1 MISVGLGIS
10 VVLGSLLIS
19 AAAYIYLGKR
29 EGTYLNVLTPSFFN
43 AVAAYYLLQLVYISA
58 LGTGYSTFAYVY
70 VYSSLAVESWAF
82 VLAYT
87 YRPRKVAPR
96 AGRAGTYTGRN
107 FTVLSLACL
116 VLACVIYAP
125 VLVQFRDYLL
135 NPREIYK
142 LTRTG
147 FGHETFVSS
156 TLGYLAVIFIL
167 FAKRSWLTKS
177 FVIVAA
183 SGLILLHG
191 SKGQVLNLVFLI
203 LLFQVYVRQRRIA
216 LLPALVRSLAI
227 AGVVIALFAV
237 TISLGDGPVEAV
249 QAISQYSD
257 YTRNAMLTIDS
268 HFPPQYGRFTMEA
281 NFYGRVP
288 RVLMPNKPKNFG
300 SFHLAEEFYPEWFDS
315 DTGSPDFGI
324 GVQYADFGALAIVY
338 LALFAILKG
347 CLARVFVNR
356 LRLTQHPADFFVV
369 AFLAEISVIPLGGGG
384 WLFPEALVA
393 AMLMR
398 FFSRIGPG
406 EAYRERIRSRRVVT
420 DPSSTSD
427 SGAPGFSSI
436 A

>member
-1 MISVGLGIS
+1 MISAGLGIS
-10 VVLGSLLIS
+10 VVIGSLIIS
-19 AAAYIYLGKR
+19 AAAYIYLGRR
-29 EGTYLNVLTPSFFN
+29 EGTYLNVLTPSFIN
-43 AVAAYYLLQLVYISA
+43 AVAAYYLLQLVYISTV
-58 LGTGYSTFAYVY
+58 GTGHSTFAYVY
-70 VYSSLAVESWAF
+70 VYATLAVESWAF
-82 VLAYT
+82 VLGYT
-87 YRPRKVAPR
+87 YRPKKIARQ
-96 AGRAGTYTGRN
+96 AGRAAAYAGRN
-107 FTVLSLACL
+107 FTILSLTCL
-116 VLACVIYAP
+116 ALACVIYAP
-125 VLVQFRDYLL
+125 VLVQFRAYLL
-135 NPREIYK
+135 DPREIYR

-167 FAKRSWLTKS
+167 FAKRSWLTKA
-177 FVIVAA
+177 FVLVVA
-183 SGLILLHG
+183 SGLLLLHG
-191 SKGQVLNLVFLI
+191 SKGQVLNLVFLMV
-203 LLFQVYVRQRRIA
+203 LFQVYVRGRQTP

-227 AGVVIALFAV
+227 VGVVLALFAV
-237 TISLGDGPVEAV
+237 TMSLGDGPVEAV

-268 HFPPQYGRFTMEA
+268 HLAPQYGRLTMEA
-281 NFYGRVP
+281 NIYGRVP

-300 SFHLAEEFYPEWFDS
+300 PFHLAEEFYPEWFDA

-324 GVQYADFGALAIVY
+324 GVQYADFGAFAIVY

-356 LRLTQHPADFFVV
+356 LKRTKHPADFFVV
-369 AFLAEISVIPLGGGG
+369 AFLAEISVIPLGGAG

-398 FFSRIGPG
+398 FFSGIGPG
-406 EAYRERIRSRRVVT
+406 EAYSERIRSRRGVT
-420 DPSSTSD
+420 DPLSTSD